1 MHARDLNLF
10 NYSRS
15 RVLASL
21 LKVKHTLYNKTD
33 ITGKWKYCLSASTEP
48 RGGEELSITIDYG
61 YGFEIQSFHL
71 LVKLAVVRSF
81 VLLLLQTSFE
91 IFAHYLNVEIIS

>member
-21 LKVKHTLYNKTD
+21 LKVKYTLYNKTD
-33 ITGKWKYCLSASTEP
+33 ITGKWKYCLSAST
-48 RGGEELSITIDYG
+48 
-61 YGFEIQSFHL
+61 
-71 LVKLAVVRSF
+71 
-81 VLLLLQTSFE
+81 
-91 IFAHYLNVEIIS
+91 